1 MYSLAFSILFVSFI
15 ILTLIVRFWLAS
27 RHIRHVLT
35 HRGAVPA
42 EFAEKIPLAA
52 HQKAADY
59 TVARTKFGLLALL
72 INTLV
77 LVGFTLLGGLQWLSV
92 EIFKLTGGGM
102 GYQLA
107 LLAAFAVISG
117 VIDLPFDYYKQ
128 FGLEQ
133 RFGFNKMTRGLFFA
147 DMVKG
152 ALLGAAIG
160 LPLMWV
166 MLTLMDKSGG
176 LWWFYAWLVWSGFQL
191 LMMVLFPTVIA
202 PMFNKFTP
210 LEDQSLKSRIEGL
223 MKRVGFASKG
233 LFVMDGSK
241 RSAHG
246 NAYFSGFGANKRIV
260 FFDTLL
266 SRLQPQEIEA
276 VLAHELGHFK
286 LKHIIKR
293 IVMMFAISLG
303 FLALLGYLKN
313 QVWFYTGLGVD
324 PLLLPGQSNDAMVLL
339 LFMLALPVFTFLFS
353 PLTSIGSR
361 KHEFEADA
369 FAARHTDSRDLVSA
383 LVKMYEDNASTLTP
397 DPLHSAFYDSH
408 PPASVRIRHLNAAA
422 AA

>member
-15 ILTLIVRFWLAS
+15 VLTLIVRFWLAS
-27 RHIRHVLT
+27 RQIRHVLT
-35 HRGAVPA
+35 HRAAVPA

-59 TVARTKFGLLALL
+59 TIARTKFGLLTLL
-72 INTLV
+72 VDTGV

-92 EIFKLTGGGM
+92 QLFNLTGPGM
-102 GYQLA
+102 VYQLL
-107 LLAAFAVISG
+107 LLAAYALISG
-117 VIDLPFDYYKQ
+117 AIALPFDYYKQ

-133 RFGFNKMTRGLFFA
+133 RFGFNKMSKGLFFG

-152 ALLGAAIG
+152 TLLGAAIG
-160 LPLMWV
+160 LPLVWV
-166 MLTLMDKSGG
+166 MLTLMEKSGN
-176 LWWFYAWLVWSGFQL
+176 LWWLYAWLVWSGFQL

-210 LEDQSLKSRIEGL
+210 LQDQSLKSRIEGL
-223 MKRVGFASKG
+223 MTRVGFASKG

-293 IVMMFAISLG
+293 IGMMFALSLA
-303 FLALLGYLKN
+303 FLALLGWLKN
-313 QVWFYTGLGVD
+313 QLWFYTGLGVD
-324 PLLLPGQSNDAMVLL
+324 PLMLPGQTNDAMVLL
-339 LFMLALPVFTFLFS
+339 LFMLSLPVFTFLFG
-353 PLTSIGSR
+353 PLTSISSR

-369 FAARHTDSRDLVSA
+369 FAAKHTDARDLVSA

-408 PPASVRIRHLNAAA
+408 PPASVRIRHLHMAAA
-422 AA
+422 S

>member
-1 MYSLAFSILFVSFI
+1 MYSLVFSILFVTFFAV
-15 ILTLIVRFWLAS
+15 TLLLRFWLAN
-27 RHIRHVLT
+27 RHIRHVLAN
-35 HRGAVPA
+35 RARVPA
-42 EFAEKIPLAA
+42 EFASKIPLDA

-59 TVARTKFGLLALL
+59 TVAKTKFGMAATLFGGAVL
-72 INTLV
+72 I
-77 LVGFTLLGGLQWLSV
+77 GFTLMGGLQALSQAV
-92 EIFKLTGGGM
+92 LGVTGPGM
-102 GYQLA
+102 AYQLA
-107 LLAAFAVISG
+107 LITAFAVVSG
-117 VIDLPFDYYKQ
+117 VLDLPFDYYRQ
-128 FGLEQ
+128 FVLEE
-133 RFGFNKMTRGLFFA
+133 RFGFNKMNLKLWLA
-147 DMVKG
+147 DMAKG
-152 ALLGAAIG
+152 VLLGAAIG
-160 LPLMWV
+160 LPLVWIV
-166 MLTLMDKSGG
+166 LTLMDKTGP
-176 LWWFYAWLVWSGFQL
+176 LWWLYAWLVWSGFQL

-210 LEDQSLKSRIEGL
+210 LADDSLKARIEGL

-266 SRLQPQEIEA
+266 SRLAPEEIEA

-293 IVMMFAISLG
+293 IAVMFAVSLG
-303 FLALLGYLKN
+303 FLALLGYLKE
-313 QVWFYTGLGVD
+313 QVWFYTGLGVE
-324 PLLLPGQSNDAMVLL
+324 PVLGANNDALAL
-339 LFMLALPVFTFLFS
+339 ILFMLVLPVFTFVLS
-353 PLTSIGSR
+353 PLTSISSR

-369 FAARHTDSRDLVSA
+369 FAATHADARDLVSA

-408 PPASVRIRHLNAAA
+408 PPASVRIKQLNLAAA
-422 AA
+422 Q